1 MTDTDAP
8 EPVKQD
14 NELRQMI
21 TMKQVLAKVPF
32 SRSTLLRQV
41 EEGNFPK
48 PRQIASGRVAW
59 YLDEVV
65 EWQRELDRKVA

>member
-1 MTDTDAP
+1 MTT
-8 EPVKQD
+8 ETVKQD

-21 TMKQVLAKVPF
+21 SMKEVLEKVPF

-48 PRQIASGRVAW
+48 PRPIASGRVAW
-59 YLDEVV
+59 YLDEVIQ
-65 EWQRELDRKVA
+65 WQRDLDQKVA